1 MVHETV
7 TSLAPAE
14 IFDRAE
20 RFFSQRV
27 PLEAV
32 FPEKRSEE
40 HLALRGQGGEEVVIH
55 ARVVDGETRVRAS
68 TLMFDGTL
76 ARFLTTLPRT
86 GVNT

>member
-1 MVHETV
+1 MVHETATPLMPTEV
-7 TSLAPAE
+7 
-14 IFDRAE
+14 FDRAE

-40 HLALRGQGGEEVVIH
+40 HLVLRGQGGEEVVLH
-55 ARVVDGETRVRAS
+55 ARSVDGVTRIRAS

-76 ARFLTTLPRT
+76 ARFLTTLPRAE
-86 GVNT
+86 VPS